1 MNVLVLGSGGRE
13 HAIIR
18 GLSHD
23 DSTQAL
29 HAAPGNPGIAK
40 LATCHSVDILDPEAV
55 TQLAVELGVDLV
67 VVGPEA
73 PLCAGVSD
81 ALRERS
87 IAVFGPSQA
96 AATLE
101 GSKNFAKDVMV
112 AANVPTGAAV
122 TCSTDEDLKTALAEQ
137 TAPYVVKDDGLAGG
151 KGVIVT
157 EDIDA
162 AFEHGAAAIAKGKSV
177 LVEEFL
183 AGPEVSVFC
192 VTDGKTVLPLAP
204 AQDFKRALD
213 GGKGPNTGG
222 MGAYSPLP
230 WAETSLAQDVIDQ
243 VAQPTIDEMARRGT
257 PFSGL
262 LYCGLVLTEQGI
274 KVIEFN
280 VRFGDPETQV
290 VLARLASPLGKLL
303 NAAATGSLAELGGLE
318 WRDEAAVTVV
328 LASEGYPES
337 PQTGRELGG
346 LGEDTDVDHVIHAG
360 TADKDGTLV
369 ASGGRILSPVGMG
382 PTVEAARKVAYDRI
396 GQISC
401 EGSHY
406 RKDIAQLG

>member
-13 HAIIR
+13 HTITR
-18 GLSHD
+18 GLSQD
-23 DSTQAL
+23 PSVTGL
-29 HAAPGNPGIAK
+29 HAAPGNPGMAA
-40 LATCHSVDILDPEAV
+40 LATCHSVDILDAEAV
-55 TQLAVELGVDLV
+55 TKLATELSIDLV

-81 ALRERS
+81 ALRS
-87 IAVFGPSQA
+87 SNINVFGPSQA
-96 AATLE
+96 AAMLE
-101 GSKNFAKDVMV
+101 GSKHFAKEVMT
-112 AANVPTGAAV
+112 AAGVPTGTSE
-122 TCSTDEDLKTALAEQ
+122 TCSTEAELKAALDAQ

-162 AFEHGAAAIAKGKSV
+162 AFAHGAATVSKGKSV
-177 LVEEFL
+177 LVEEYL

-222 MGAYSPLP
+222 MGAYCPLP
-230 WAETSLAQDVIDQ
+230 WVDADLAQEVVDKI
-243 VAQPTIDEMARRGT
+243 AQPTVDEMARRGT

-262 LYCGLVLTEQGI
+262 LYCGLVLTEQGV

-290 VLARLASPLGKLL
+290 VLPRLVSPLGELL
-303 NAAATGSLAELGGLE
+303 NAAATGSLADFGPLQWL
-318 WRDEAAVTVV
+318 DEAAVTVV
-328 LASEGYPES
+328 LASEGYPAA

-346 LGEDTDVDHVIHAG
+346 LGEDSDADHIIHAG

-396 GQISC
+396 GQITC

-406 RKDIAQLG
+406 RSDIAHLG